1 MTYRIHGLQDR
12 ISVDVHVH
20 RTPTLDASIHHAVT
34 CISKAKILFLERDH
48 RISNGELHVW
58 EIVCRRVGTPVGL
71 LTTTTGHYYSSTHVS
86 LTILVILR
94 AWNGVVD
101 SFHKAIIDQTQC
113 GTGVHDGGVSRAGYG
128 LSVDAGGRGLNLPK
142 SLAVVDI
149 SIVGLRGSSG
159 CQSVLIDESKG
170 VETLFD
176 C

>member
-1 MTYRIHGLQDR
+1 M
-12 ISVDVHVH
+12 
-20 RTPTLDASIHHAVT
+20 
-34 CISKAKILFLERDH
+34 E
-48 RISNGELHVW
+48 
-58 EIVCRRVGTPVGL
+58 TPVGL

-128 LSVDAGGRGLNLPK
+128 LSVNAGGRGLNLPK